1 MGSTELRCSPWS
13 LAMVWAGRC
22 STKSAKA
29 AKQSDYISDVLA
41 LDGGLLKKFD
51 LKGSFNVTESEF
63 RKLLQ
68 ARWILLREIIIDSL
82 FDNVWN
88 R

>member
-1 MGSTELRCSPWS
+1 
-13 LAMVWAGRC
+13 
-22 STKSAKA
+22 
-29 AKQSDYISDVLA
+29 VLA
-41 LDGGLLKKFD
+41 LDGGLLKKCD